1 MYIKEY
7 FDYLV
12 RDLGY
17 MGEEMF
23 IICMKGMG
31 ACYRWKPWSNVEK
44 CIKVQSVGRMGKCVQ
59 NKMEM
64 FHEEVGFIKT
74 QIFTFFSSC
83 NSLH

>member
-31 ACYRWKPWSNVEK
+31 ACYR
-44 CIKVQSVGRMGKCVQ
+44 
-59 NKMEM
+59 
-64 FHEEVGFIKT
+64 
-74 QIFTFFSSC
+74 
-83 NSLH
+83 